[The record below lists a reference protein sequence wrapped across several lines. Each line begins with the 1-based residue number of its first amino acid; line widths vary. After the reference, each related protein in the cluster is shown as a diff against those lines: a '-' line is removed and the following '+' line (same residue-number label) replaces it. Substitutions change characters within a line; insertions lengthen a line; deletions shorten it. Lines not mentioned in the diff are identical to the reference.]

1 MKPTFI
7 LLNGKTPFVF
17 VVPPLN
23 LNIQINQIEK
33 SIELVDFGEIIKL
46 GEERPT
52 RIEFSTFLPSIK
64 SHFFSFKNPLPPIAA
79 LEVLKKWKKEKRE
92 LTFTVPEML
101 ILYRCQIS
109 SIIAGVN
116 ERTGDMDI
124 QIELIEKRAQDKITD
139 SITGLFKRSW

>member
-7 LLNGKTPFVF
+7 LLNGRVPFVF

-23 LNIQINQIEK
+23 LSIQLHQIEK
-33 SIELVDFGEIIKL
+33 SVELIDFGEIIKL
-46 GEERPT
+46 GDERPA
-52 RIEFSTFLPSIK
+52 RITFSTFLPSIT
-64 SHFFSFKNPLPPIAA
+64 SHFFSLKNPLPPTAA
-79 LEVLKKWKKEKRE
+79 LEVLKKWKKEKKE

-101 ILYRCQIS
+101 ILYKCH
-109 SIIAGVN
+109 IANIVAEVN

-139 SITGLFKRSW
+139 SITGLFKRS